1 MGMSEDVY
9 ELAVEIGPRGA
20 CTPAEGTAARYI
32 RGRFEERGLECET
45 QEFFTIDTYSYLYMI
60 YLSVA
65 ITCAVASYW
74 FPYVAAPLAL
84 ANAVLFALDLET
96 FPVVSRLLPH
106 RLSRNVIGR
115 APSDEGGV
123 SLVVVAHYDSARSAL
138 SFSPGMVKGF
148 RRTFSLMI
156 GCVFGVA
163 LLCWANLIIWIARG
177 DANFWVWIPTVVIA
191 AYLLVP
197 LFIMVHREAA
207 MTHTSGANDNASGV
221 AAMLALMDKV
231 SEERLGG
238 VMFVATGAEE
248 VGTAGM
254 IRFLAEHGE
263 GIRDALI
270 VNLDNLGIGH
280 LCYID
285 CEGMLFGHKS
295 DPVLLWLSGK
305 VAEARRFP
313 VWKSSYRL
321 LSTDATPALA
331 RGYRAMSLMAFDD
344 DGRLPNWHWETDTV
358 EHLSIE
364 NLETARGFLWNLVK
378 SAKGPG
384 QPTGSSSN
392 SLPRAVS
399 GHARDR
405 LKQPSLQ

>member
-20 CTPAEGTAARYI
+20 CTPAEGIAARYI

-65 ITCAVASYW
+65 IACAVASFW

-84 ANAVLFALDLET
+84 VNAVLFALDLET
-96 FPVVSRLLPH
+96 FPVVSRLLPQ

-115 APSDEGGV
+115 APSEEGGV

-148 RRTFSLMI
+148 RKTFSLMI

-163 LLCWANLIIWIARG
+163 LLCWANLVIWIARG
-177 DANFWVWIPTVVIA
+177 DANLWVWIPTVVIS

-197 LFIMVHREAA
+197 LYIMIHREAA

-263 GIRDALI
+263 EVRDALI

-285 CEGMLFGHKS
+285 CEGMLFGHRS

-305 VAEARRFP
+305 VVEARRFP

-378 SAKGPG
+378 A
-384 QPTGSSSN
+384 TT
-392 SLPRAVS
+392 
-399 GHARDR
+399 D
-405 LKQPSLQ
+405 

>member
-1 MGMSEDVY
+1 MGIGEDVY

-20 CTPAEGTAARYI
+20 CTPEEGRTARYI

-45 QEFFTIDTYSYLYMI
+45 QEFFTIDTYSYLYII
-60 YLSVA
+60 YLCVA
-65 ITCAVASYW
+65 IASAVASFW

-96 FPVVSRLLPH
+96 FPVISRLLPH
-106 RLSRNVIGR
+106 KMSRNIIAR
-115 APSDEGGV
+115 TPSDDGEV
-123 SLVVVAHYDSARSAL
+123 ALVVVAHYDSARSAL

-156 GCVFGVA
+156 GCIFAVA
-163 LLCWANLIIWIARG
+163 LICWANLIIWIAR
-177 DANFWVWIPTVVIA
+177 DRTNMWVWVAALAVG

-197 LFIMVHREAA
+197 LVIMIHREAA
-207 MTHTSGANDNASGV
+207 MTYTNGANDNASGV

-231 SEERLGG
+231 SEEESRLGG

-263 GIRDALI
+263 TVRDALI
-270 VNLDNLGIGH
+270 VNLDNLGVGH

-305 VAEARRFP
+305 VVEARRFP

-331 RGYRAMSLMAFDD
+331 RGYRAMSVMAFDD
-344 DGRLPNWHWETDTV
+344 EGRLPNWHWETDTADN
-358 EHLSIE
+358 LSLE
-364 NLETARGFLWNLVK
+364 NLETARGFLWNL
-378 SAKGPG
+378 
-384 QPTGSSSN
+384 
-392 SLPRAVS
+392 
-399 GHARDR
+399 ARQVF
-405 LKQPSLQ
+405 L